1 MGAAVILVIG
11 GVRSGKSGFAQ
22 QVATDLSQG
31 GGVRFVATA
40 RRDLADPT
48 MVVRIGEHRRK
59 RPSHWET
66 DEEPLDLGA
75 AITGRKGAPTPA
87 VVLVDC
93 LTLWLTN
100 LLEEAGDVAKPG
112 FAGRARAGFEE
123 GAVAL
128 VAALRDAPQPVVIVT
143 NEVGSGVAPAT
154 SLGNIFADLQGELNQ
169 AVAIEA
175 RAVYHVVAG
184 IGTRIK

>member
-11 GVRSGKSGFAQ
+11 GVRSGKSRFAQ

-40 RRDLADPT
+40 KLDLADRSMAT
-48 MVVRIGEHRRK
+48 RIGEHRRK

-66 DEEPLDLGA
+66 AEAPLDLGD
-75 AITGRKGAPTPA
+75 AITGHHGAPAPA

-100 LLEEAGDVAKPG
+100 LMEAAGDVAQAG
-112 FAGRARAGFEE
+112 FAEQARAGLEI
-123 GAVAL
+123 GAASL
-128 VAALRDAPQPVVIVT
+128 LAALRDAPQPVVIVT

-169 AVAIEA
+169 AVAKEA
-175 RAVYHVVAG
+175 GAVYHVVAG